1 MMMNKN
7 RGKRAVLLLV
17 LYILV
22 HVGPAFAKDT
32 KNDGATEPTDL
43 SLLLNN
49 IGKKVS
55 DFKTLK
61 TEFTQEKEM
70 AMFKEKLVL
79 KGRIYLQKPN
89 KVAWHVDKPLRY
101 SVLITDKFIRQ
112 WDEDTD
118 QVQELSLTKNPM
130 FQNVIKQLTVWFSGE
145 YGSLLETNDVR
156 LVKRSPLTIEFSPR
170 GRNDA
175 GKVIKSITITFR
187 EDQTYLQ
194 QIRMQERS
202 GDVTTITF
210 TNTILNAPLDNS
222 DFEVHP
228 VRKQSSR
235 TIMDSNGM
243 QLSLINVD
251 HSLGDIG
258 FSNRVNP
265 VRGQSSLMYP
275 NGDFVQLSL
284 RDAVDGLREQ
294 AVFSAGVTGHV

>member
-1 MMMNKN
+1 MNKN
-7 RGKRAVLLLV
+7 SGKRAVLLLV
-17 LYILV
+17 LCILA
-22 HVGPAFAKDT
+22 HAGQAFAKDA

-43 SLLLNN
+43 SVLLNT

-61 TEFTQEKEM
+61 TDFTQEKEM
-70 AMFKEKLVL
+70 AMFKEKLVI

-130 FQNVIKQLTVWFSGE
+130 FQNVIRQLTVWFSGE

-170 GRNDA
+170 GNNDA
-175 GKVIKSITITFR
+175 GKVIKNITITFR

-210 TNTILNAPLDNS
+210 TNTLMNAPLDSS

-228 VRKQSSR
+228 VRKQSS
-235 TIMDSNGM
+235 
-243 QLSLINVD
+243 
-251 HSLGDIG
+251 
-258 FSNRVNP
+258 
-265 VRGQSSLMYP
+265 LMSP

-284 RDAVDGLREQ
+284 RDAVDGHRGP
-294 AVFSAGVTGHV
+294 AVFSNGVTGHV

>member
-1 MMMNKN
+1 MMNKN

-22 HVGPAFAKDT
+22 NGAQASAREAKI
-32 KNDGATEPTDL
+32 DGAPEPADL
-43 SLLLNN
+43 SVLLNS

-55 DFKTLK
+55 GFNTLK
-61 TEFTQEKEM
+61 TDFNQEKEM
-70 AMFKEKLVL
+70 AMFKEKLVI

-101 SVLITDKFIRQ
+101 SILITDKFIRQ

-118 QVQELSLTKNPM
+118 KVQELSLTKNPM

-156 LVKRSPLTIEFSPR
+156 LVRRSPLTVEFSPR
-170 GRNDA
+170 STNDA

-210 TNTILNAPLDNS
+210 TNTFLNAPLDNS
-222 DFEVHP
+222 DFEVRPIREH
-228 VRKQSSR
+228 SSR
-235 TIMDSNGM
+235 TIMDGNGM

-251 HSLGDIG
+251 HSHRDLG
-258 FSNRVNP
+258 FSGWVI
-265 VRGQSSLMYP
+265 
-275 NGDFVQLSL
+275 
-284 RDAVDGLREQ
+284 
-294 AVFSAGVTGHV
+294 GHV